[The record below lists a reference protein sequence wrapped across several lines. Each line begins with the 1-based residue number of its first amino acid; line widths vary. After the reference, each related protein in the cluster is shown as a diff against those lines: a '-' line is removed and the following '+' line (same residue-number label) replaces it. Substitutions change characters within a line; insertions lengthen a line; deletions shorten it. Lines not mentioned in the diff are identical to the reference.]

1 MFLIASFF
9 LFLLTGDMMGPFID
23 NLEGKIRMPSGCGE
37 QNIMSLTPSMFVAKY
52 LKAIN
57 RYEQEVEAKVGK
69 VCGFGREAKVG
80 KVCGFGRS
88 IIQILFFYLNFI
100 NLTTIM

>member
-69 VCGFGREAKVG
+69 VCGFGR
-80 KVCGFGRS
+80 S
-88 IIQILFFYLNFI
+88 IIQILYFYLNFI